1 MPNRLALRFDTDT
14 RMLRAVRRF
23 VRDFVRIHG
32 GSEED
37 AVALE
42 TATGELLANA
52 YEHAYAR
59 QPGPLEI
66 DLLYD
71 EAKIELTIHDDG
83 EPITDSPA
91 IPTTPPSGE
100 RGRGLYLVGQ
110 LTDESQVI
118 HPWNDPRGIGVRIV
132 KYLQRS

>member
-1 MPNRLALRFDTDT
+1 MTNSLALRFDTDT
-14 RMLRAVRRF
+14 RTFRAVRRF
-23 VRDFVRIHG
+23 VRDFVSVHG

-42 TATGELLANA
+42 IATGELLSNA
-52 YEHAYAR
+52 YAL

-110 LTDESQVI
+110 LMDESKVI
-118 HPWNDPRGIGVRIV
+118 HPWNDPRGTGVRVV

>member
-14 RMLRAVRRF
+14 RTFRAVRRF
-23 VRDFVRIHG
+23 VRDLVRVHG

-42 TATGELLANA
+42 IATGELLSNA

-59 QPGPLEI
+59 QSGPLEI
-66 DLLYD
+66 DLVYD
-71 EAKIELTIHDDG
+71 KAKIELTLHDDG

-110 LTDESQVI
+110 LTDESKVI
-118 HPWNDPRGIGVRIV
+118 HPWSDLRGIGVRVV

>member
-1 MPNRLALRFDTDT
+1 MPNELALRFDTDT
-14 RMLRAVRRF
+14 RTFRAVRRF
-23 VRDFVRIHG
+23 VRDFVRVHG

-42 TATGELLANA
+42 IATGELLSNA
-52 YEHAYAR
+52 YEHAYAL

-83 EPITDSPA
+83 EPVTDSPA
-91 IPTTPPSGE
+91 IPTTPPSGK

-110 LTDESQVI
+110 LTDESNII
-118 HPWNDPRGIGVRIV
+118 HPWNDPRGVGVRVV